1 MNEYEYLQ
9 KMKEDMGFKESAYSL
24 EDTKR
29 EEAYLIYK
37 DYAYKDTWTGEVI
50 YTGPPEMGS

>member
-24 EDTKR
+24 EDVKK

-37 DYAYKDTWTGEVI
+37 DYAYKD
-50 YTGPPEMGS
+50 S

>member
-9 KMKEDMGFKESAYSL
+9 KIKEDMGFKESAYSL
-24 EDTKR
+24 EDVKR

-37 DYAYKDTWTGEVI
+37 GHAYKDSWTGEFI
-50 YTGPPEMGS
+50 YTGPREMGS

>member
-24 EDTKR
+24 EDVKR

-37 DYAYKDTWTGEVI
+37 GHAYKDSWTGEFI
-50 YTGPPEMGS
+50 YTGPREMGS